1 MHDEARA
8 RGRALSAGAFE
19 PCSNYSN
26 ASNFSNNFSCS
37 SVQSRFSPAIGRHP
51 NPGQCLTRFHRARD
65 VRSKRVAL
73 NRAAASAAANKCQ
86 PHPERN
92 PTPPLPRSKPLTI
105 RSRSLSHTFSVFLSP
120 TRFGIAISATGRE
133 SGATKG
139 DGDRTLWDP
148 VRGRSLGSYL

>member
-1 MHDEARA
+1 MFRPKYQFPLAPSSMTRLTCILSYLHLRVPQLSNSSNDTPKHRMKKTVARIEAIQVHRFRFAKPRCTTKRA
-8 RGRALSAGAFE
+8 RGGRALSAGAFE

-73 NRAAASAAANKCQ
+73 NRAAADAAANKCQ
-86 PHPERN
+86 PHPG
-92 PTPPLPRSKPLTI
+92 T
-105 RSRSLSHTFSVFLSP
+105 
-120 TRFGIAISATGRE
+120 
-133 SGATKG
+133 
-139 DGDRTLWDP
+139 
-148 VRGRSLGSYL
+148 